1 MKKLTALFLC
11 ALFVMGWGCA
21 CAGKLT
27 AGEMMAYYDDG
38 IFVGDSIIRMLKNYV
53 GFRQQEDSS
62 FFADTG
68 FYASYSYTL
77 EAAATDGPAPNEVNL
92 LFRGKETPLS
102 QLVETL
108 QPEKLFLLAGLNDRI
123 GEYPEAG
130 MAYVEAIVALV
141 RQKSP
146 DTQLHF
152 LSLLPVTAHAES
164 ERPGLQKMWDA
175 YNELLRL
182 KCEEL
187 GVIYIDVATPL
198 KNQSGYLSIPLSHDY
213 RYHLNDDGNAI
224 LVNTLLDFA
233 ASRHEA
239 GLWQPETK

>member
-1 MKKLTALFLC
+1 MKKWIALFLC
-11 ALFVMGWGCA
+11 AFFAFGCS
-21 CAGKLT
+21 CGC
-27 AGEMMAYYDDG
+27 GEELSADRLMSYYDDG

-53 GFRQQEDSS
+53 GFRQQEDAT
-62 FFADTG
+62 FFANTG

-102 QLVETL
+102 RLVEKL
-108 QPEKLFLLAGLNDRI
+108 QPGKLFLLAGLNDRI

-141 RQKSP
+141 RQYAP
-146 DTQLHF
+146 DTQIHF

-164 ERPGLQKMWDA
+164 ERPQLQKMWDA

-187 GVIYIDVATPL
+187 GVVYIDVATPL
-198 KNQSGYLSIPLSHDY
+198 KNDSGYLSIPLSHDY
-213 RYHLNDDGNAI
+213 KYHLNDDGNAI
-224 LVNTLLDFA
+224 LVRTLLDFA
-233 ASRHEA
+233 RSRYEA